1 MKINF
6 EEVKSKVKVW
16 GEKDWNNGVEVGEG
30 KFEVLN
36 RCGGVEYELSKEEYF
51 GDLEKVSN
59 FGELESW
66 FWSIMGENSDG
77 GFGMWLDEV
86 MKK

>member
-6 EEVKSKVKVW
+6 EEVKNKVKEW

-30 KFEVLN
+30 KFEVMN

-51 GDLEKVSN
+51 EGLEKVSN
-59 FGELESW
+59 FGELEIW
-66 FWSIMGENSDG
+66 FWSIMGEDGGG
-77 GFGMWLDEV
+77 GFGLWLDEV